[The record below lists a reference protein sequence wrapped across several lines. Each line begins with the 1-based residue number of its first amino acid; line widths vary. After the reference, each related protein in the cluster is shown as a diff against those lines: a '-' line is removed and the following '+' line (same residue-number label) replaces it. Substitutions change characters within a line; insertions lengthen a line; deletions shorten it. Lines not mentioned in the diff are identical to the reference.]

1 MESFK
6 HGALREQ
13 LSNLATRQKRLL
25 VVAKK
30 QKKIR
35 LKIQN
40 YKNSKPLSGIRKHT
54 CSSDISSEKRQ
65 ESPSLKNSVYP
76 QSDLL
81 SPVSLAAISP
91 VNRNMEEIP
100 LSVEMERE
108 LSGNEMNSKQNV
120 QDCALDGLLKS
131 RLTDGTEKIELSSQP
146 VAFIPQA
153 ENSQAESSLTET
165 LVKGYGLHGSPAVA
179 GTVSISEDKSVLSQN
194 DACPPTVPQNLDLSR
209 CNPKRRNKK
218 AASEQ
223 PSVGASEPLGHD
235 VVAVLDTDAVQ
246 QTKPR
251 LKKSASVASHANS
264 VPIPPSSGSAHPQ
277 PIKKPPRHS
286 TTPKKKNM
294 QLKDLLLHGRINPGK
309 DILEFKAQVFFS
321 PKSCKFYKQ
330 CWCSIV

>member
-40 YKNSKPLSGIRKHT
+40 YKNSKPLSGIRKRT
-54 CSSDISSEKRQ
+54 RSSDISSEKSQ

-81 SPVSLAAISP
+81 SPVSLAAVSP
-91 VNRNMEEIP
+91 VNRNVQEIP
-100 LSVEMERE
+100 LSMEMERE

-146 VAFIPQA
+146 VAFVPQA
-153 ENSQAESSLTET
+153 GNSQAESSLTET
-165 LVKGYGLHGSPAVA
+165 LVKGCELDGSPAVT
-179 GTVSISEDKSVLSQN
+179 GIVSISEDKSVLSQN
-194 DACPPTVPQNLDLSR
+194 DACPPTVPQNLDFSR

-218 AASEQ
+218 AASDQ
-223 PSVGASEPLGHD
+223 PSVGASEPLAHQ
-235 VVAVLDTDAVQ
+235 VVTVLDTDTVQ
-246 QTKPR
+246 H
-251 LKKSASVASHANS
+251 VNS
-264 VPIPPSSGSAHPQ
+264 VPIPPSSGSAHQQ
-277 PIKKPPRHS
+277 PIKKLPHHS
-286 TTPKKKNM
+286 TAPKKKNM
-294 QLKDLLLHGRINPGK
+294 QLKDLLLRGRINTGK
-309 DILEFKAQVFFS
+309 DILEFKTEVFFS
-321 PKSCKFYKQ
+321 L
-330 CWCSIV
+330 